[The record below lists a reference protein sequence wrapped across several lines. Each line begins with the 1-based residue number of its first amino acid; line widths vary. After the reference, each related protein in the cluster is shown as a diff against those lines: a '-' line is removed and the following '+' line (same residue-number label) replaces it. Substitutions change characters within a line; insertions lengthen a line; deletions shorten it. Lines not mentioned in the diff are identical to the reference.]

1 MDRKMEV
8 QITKRKS
15 KWLLTMKGRAAS
27 LIREMRIKIAL
38 KFILLIRLTKKIKSF
53 IIHSGKAMGK

>member
-38 KFILLIRLTKKIKSF
+38 KFILLIRLTKKSKVS
-53 IIHSGKAMGK
+53 